1 VLRDALVEEAT
12 LKITDI
18 ETLPLSIGGAF
29 PYAILVVLIRT
40 DEGLT
45 GIGEASL
52 GGRGRGV
59 LGVLD
64 HARDLLVGQDPAR
77 IEHLWGELVHGTFWS
92 TGQVIMSAVAG
103 IDLALWDLKGKRL
116 GVPVYELLGGL
127 FRDRIPLYWSHF
139 ATYRAVWPEVVGQP
153 PTHTYAEWAAG
164 ARDVV
169 AQGYKVLK
177 TNLIAEGGPD
187 GKARLPRYLDGAIDH
202 RTIDDA
208 VAWIGTLRDV
218 VGQGIGIAVDVQFDY
233 RMGGIVKLARALE
246 QFDLYW
252 LEVESLDPEALLA
265 AREQT
270 TTRLCHGESLI
281 RREQFRP
288 FLQKH
293 VTDVVMIETLSN
305 GLSESRR
312 IAEMAELY
320 DTMIS
325 PHNWMSPL
333 GTLINAQLCAAV
345 SNVEILEIDLDD
357 VRWKGDLLTHP
368 LEIEDGQLVV
378 SDRPGWGADIVED
391 VVRAHP
397 LPADRLP

>member
-1 VLRDALVEEAT
+1 VRITAIEPFVCDGGLREFGF
-12 LKITDI
+12 LKVT
-18 ETLPLSIGGAF
+18 
-29 PYAILVVLIRT
+29 T
-40 DEGLT
+40 DEGIVGWAETYDWHTSASLKT
-45 GIGEASL
+45 ALEVMGRRLIGEDPRRIEL
-52 GGRGRGV
+52 MNERIWYGGRPGV
-59 LGVLD
+59 PERQKVL
-64 HARDLLVGQDPAR
+64 A
-77 IEHLWGELVHGTFWS
+77 
-92 TGQVIMSAVAG
+92 AV
-103 IDLALWDLKGKRL
+103 DLALWDIKAKWL

-139 ATYRAVWPEVVGQP
+139 ATYRAVWPDVVGQP
-153 PTHTYAEWAAG
+153 PTSTYAEWANG

-187 GKARLPRYLDGAIDH
+187 GRARLPRYLDGAIDNA
-202 RTIDDA
+202 TIDDA
-208 VAWIGTLRDV
+208 VTWIGTLRDV
-218 VGQGIGIAVDVQFDY
+218 VGPGIGIAVDVQFDY

-246 QFDLYW
+246 PFDLYW
-252 LEVESLDPEALLA
+252 LEVESLDPDALLA

-270 TTRLCHGESLI
+270 STRLCHGESLM

-333 GTLINAQLCAAV
+333 GTLINAQLCAAI
-345 SNVEILEIDLDD
+345 SNVEILEVDLDD
-357 VRWKGDLLTHP
+357 VPWKNDLLTHP
-368 LEIEDGQLVV
+368 LRIEDGQLVV
-378 SDRPGWGADIVED
+378 SDRPGWGADIVEE

-397 LPADRLP
+397 LPPERLP

>member
-1 VLRDALVEEAT
+1 V
-12 LKITDI
+12 
-18 ETLPLSIGGAF
+18 
-29 PYAILVVLIRT
+29 
-40 DEGLT
+40 
-45 GIGEASL
+45 
-52 GGRGRGV
+52 
-59 LGVLD
+59 
-64 HARDLLVGQDPAR
+64 
-77 IEHLWGELVHGTFWS
+77 
-92 TGQVIMSAVAG
+92 
-103 IDLALWDLKGKRL
+103 
-116 GVPVYELLGGL
+116 

-139 ATYRAVWPEVVGQP
+139 ATYRAVWPDVVGQP
-153 PTHTYAEWAAG
+153 PTSTYAEWANG

-187 GKARLPRYLDGAIDH
+187 GRARLPRYLDGAIDNA
-202 RTIDDA
+202 TIDDA
-208 VAWIGTLRDV
+208 VTWIGTLRDV
-218 VGQGIGIAVDVQFDY
+218 VGPGIGIAVDVQFDY

-246 QFDLYW
+246 PFDLYW
-252 LEVESLDPEALLA
+252 LEVESLDPDALLA

-270 TTRLCHGESLI
+270 STRLCHGESLM

-333 GTLINAQLCAAV
+333 GTLINAQLCAAI
-345 SNVEILEIDLDD
+345 SNVEILEVDLDD
-357 VRWKGDLLTHP
+357 VPWKNDLLTHP
-368 LEIEDGQLVV
+368 LRIEDGQLVV
-378 SDRPGWGADIVED
+378 SDRPGWGADIVEE

-397 LPADRLP
+397 LPPERLP

>member
-1 VLRDALVEEAT
+1 MT
-12 LKITDI
+12 
-18 ETLPLSIGGAF
+18 
-29 PYAILVVLIRT
+29 T
-40 DEGLT
+40 DEGIVGWAETYDWHTSASLET
-45 GIGEASL
+45 ALQVMGRRLIGEDPRRIEL
-52 GGRGRGV
+52 MNEKIWYGGRPGVPERREGPRGDGPRAVGHQGEMAGRSGLRV
-59 LGVLD
+59 
-64 HARDLLVGQDPAR
+64 ARRPVPRPDPAV
-77 IEHLWGELVHGTFWS
+77 LV
-92 TGQVIMSAVAG
+92 
-103 IDLALWDLKGKRL
+103 ALRD
-116 GVPVYELLGGL
+116 VPGGL
-127 FRDRIPLYWSHF
+127 ARGR
-139 ATYRAVWPEVVGQP
+139 RPE
-153 PTHTYAEWAAG
+153 PTSTYAEWAAG

-187 GKARLPRYLDGAIDH
+187 GKARLPSYLDGAIDH

-208 VAWIGTLRDV
+208 VTWIGTLRDV
-218 VGQGIGIAVDVQFDY
+218 VGPSIGIAVDVQFDY

-246 QFDLYW
+246 PFDLYW
-252 LEVESLDPEALLA
+252 LEVESLDPDALLA

-288 FLQKH
+288 FFRKH

-345 SNVEILEIDLDD
+345 SNVEILEIDIDD
-357 VRWKGDLLTHP
+357 VPWKGDLLTHP
-368 LEIEDGQLVV
+368 LEIENGQLVV
-378 SDRPGWGADIVED
+378 SDRPGWGADIVEE

-397 LPADRLP
+397 LRPSACREDHRHRADHLRQRHRRP

>member
-1 VLRDALVEEAT
+1 MRITAIEPFVCDGGLREFGF
-12 LKITDI
+12 LKVT
-18 ETLPLSIGGAF
+18 
-29 PYAILVVLIRT
+29 T
-40 DEGLT
+40 DEGIVGWAETYDWHTSASLKT
-45 GIGEASL
+45 ALEVMGRRLIGEDPRRIEL
-52 GGRGRGV
+52 MNERIWYGGRPGV
-59 LGVLD
+59 PERQKVL
-64 HARDLLVGQDPAR
+64 AA
-77 IEHLWGELVHGTFWS
+77 
-92 TGQVIMSAVAG
+92 
-103 IDLALWDLKGKRL
+103 IDLALWDIKAKWL

-153 PTHTYAEWAAG
+153 PTSTYAEWAAG

-187 GKARLPRYLDGAIDH
+187 GRARLPRYLDGAIDNA
-202 RTIDDA
+202 TIDDA
-208 VAWIGTLRDV
+208 VTWIGTLRDV
-218 VGQGIGIAVDVQFDY
+218 VGPGHRDRGRRPVRLPDGRHRQAGAG
-233 RMGGIVKLARALE
+233 ARAVRPVLAGGRE
-246 QFDLYW
+246 PRPD
-252 LEVESLDPEALLA
+252 ALLA

-288 FLQKH
+288 FFQKH

-357 VRWKGDLLTHP
+357 VPWKNDLLTHP

-378 SDRPGWGADIVED
+378 SDRPGWGADIVEE

-397 LPADRLP
+397 LPAERLP